1 MTFTMQSFVDGHAHP
16 LFAGREALGPRL
28 EGLRSV
34 AEIQKQVA
42 QFATENPDREW
53 IVGGAYDRSLAT
65 SFMAGWLD
73 EVCEDRPVVLH
84 ASDHHT
90 IWVNSKALELAGLS
104 ETVREIGIGIIDVDE
119 HGKPSGTLRE
129 SGAMELVLDLIPPN
143 SMELELKALDWAHQ
157 EMLSNGITAVQ
168 DAWIE
173 KGMTEVYLEAHR
185 QNRLKVRT
193 NLAFRVTPENWET
206 DFDYI
211 QQMRH
216 DVNAL
221 SSPLL
226 TAKTVKFFA
235 DGVLGS
241 ATAAVLEPYESTQNH
256 GEPVWS
262 EEALKIAVKKYADL
276 DFQLHIHA
284 IGDAGV
290 RLALDAIEYAS
301 PKIGPSV
308 IAHTE
313 LVNAEDIPRFKHLKV
328 IANFEPLWARKDGM
342 LTSCTPH
349 IGTARIEQMYQM
361 RSFLD
366 AGATIAFGSDWPVS
380 SVSPV
385 LGIFTAVNRAVPGG
399 PGWTLH
405 EALTIQEAVEAYTET
420 SRVQILDDFTG
431 DEKVVLDKNPIQT
444 EPSELHKIKVLEVWR
459 DGLLIWPSKT

>member
-1 MTFTMQSFVDGHAHP
+1 MQSFVDGHAHP

-28 EGLRSV
+28 EGLKSV
-34 AEIQKQVA
+34 AEIKKQVA
-42 QFATENPDREW
+42 QFANENPDREW

-65 SFMAGWLD
+65 SFMASWID
-73 EVCEDRPVVLH
+73 DVCEDRPVVLH

-90 IWVNSKALELAGLS
+90 IWVNSKALALAGLS
-104 ETVREIGIGIIDVDE
+104 ETAREISIGIIDTDE
-119 HGKPSGTLRE
+119 NGKPTGTLRE

-157 EMLSNGITAVQ
+157 EMLSYGITAVQ

-206 DFDYI
+206 DFEYI

-216 DVNAL
+216 EVNAL

-241 ATAAVLEPYESTQNH
+241 ATAAVLEPYDSTQNH

-262 EEALKIAVKKYADL
+262 EAILKTAVKKYADL

-290 RLALDAIEYAS
+290 RMALDAIESAA
-301 PKIGPSV
+301 PNVGPSV

-313 LVNAEDIPRFKHLKV
+313 LVHPNDIPRFKQLNV

-349 IGTARIEQMYQM
+349 IGTARIDQMYQM
-361 RSFLD
+361 RSFLNS
-366 AGATIAFGSDWPVS
+366 GATIAFGSDWPVS

-399 PGWTLH
+399 PSWTIH
-405 EALTIQEAVEAYTET
+405 EALTTQEAVDAYTTT
-420 SRVQILDDFTG
+420 SRVQILDDFKG
-431 DEKVVLDKNPIQT
+431 DEKVVLDKNPFET
-444 EPSELHKIKVLEVWR
+444 EASELHNIKVLEVWR
-459 DGLLIWPSKT
+459 DGILIWPNDI